1 MIFQPIMHG
10 DITPCGALELL
21 PGVIYNP
28 PSLGLSDARL
38 PCLLVELRHLRVQ
51 HRRGWPTTAP
61 ESSPRPP
68 LSSPD
73 RCEDPICITNIDDP
87 LGRAGGASRSPITT
101 SLSTSEKLRIDED
114 ELLELEDAT
123 RYTSIMGALQYFTL
137 TRPDL
142 SFAVNKVCQF
152 LHARTTYHWS
162 VVKRTLRYEVYS

>member
-1 MIFQPIMHG
+1 MWS
-10 DITPCGALELL
+10 L
-21 PGVIYNP
+21 GVITWSDLQSAIFGIVRRQASM
-28 PSLGLSDARL
+28 PSSRTSSLTRPTPTRMADHSTRAITNTTTFFTR
-38 PCLLVELRHLRVQ
+38 PLRGPHMHHE
-51 HRRGWPTTAP
+51 HRR
-61 ESSPRPP
+61 SSRKSRGSEP
-68 LSSPD
+68 L
-73 RCEDPICITNIDDP
+73 T
-87 LGRAGGASRSPITT
+87 ITT